1 MPEAGLGLSP
11 RSRWRKGPVR
21 CERRHSLISGHSKRK
36 VTGEPSMDLVLD
48 PPRGVAPVRLGMTLD
63 EAVAAVSSWGE
74 PKVHHRRHRESA
86 DISTSCDHV
95 GIQVLLEGQALVT
108 AVEVWWP
115 GEGRESSTR
124 VLLEGDDVFQTPAD
138 DILRR
143 AADRG
148 WTVDPGMANTR
159 TFPASRWDSPGR
171 PHKKSLAFPAA
182 FPCIS
187 PPSSSEVRTITTSS
201 TRSAADAT
209 PGSPLSRSAAQAV
222 MKRPPGSPWRWPGGS
237 LRP

>member
-1 MPEAGLGLSP
+1 
-11 RSRWRKGPVR
+11 
-21 CERRHSLISGHSKRK
+21 
-36 VTGEPSMDLVLD
+36 MDLVLD

-74 PKVHHRRHRESA
+74 PKVHHRRYRESA

-148 WTVDPGMANTR
+148 WTVDPGDGEYSHIPGVSLGFTR
-159 TFPASRWDSPGR
+159 QTSQEVPR
-171 PHKKSLAFPAA
+171 L
-182 FPCIS
+182 
-187 PPSSSEVRTITTSS
+187 PSGLPVYFTSVLVG
-201 TRSAADAT
+201 SADYYDFLYEER
-209 PGSPLSRSAAQAV
+209 G
-222 MKRPPGSPWRWPGGS
+222 
-237 LRP
+237 